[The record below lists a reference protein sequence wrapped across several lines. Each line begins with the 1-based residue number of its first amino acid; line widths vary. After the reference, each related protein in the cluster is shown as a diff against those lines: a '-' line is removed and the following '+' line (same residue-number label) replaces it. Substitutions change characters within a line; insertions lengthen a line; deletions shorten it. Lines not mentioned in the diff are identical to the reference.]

1 MTTALRA
8 EVRLTDD
15 ELQVIA
21 NRIGAQGFP
30 TVLGIRPRYAKQ
42 SVLDAAFD
50 AATADLTDDGLILDG
65 LVVPELI
72 ELVRTLQ
79 RPDREFAVRFVTPDG
94 IARIS
99 VVRKGNR
106 SVLARRIGN
115 EILLR
120 ELESGGEIRI
130 AVQAVLGQFPAAEPA
145 QLEPVGA
152 PIETLREALLGTH
165 DAAALADT
173 IRALGTE
180 SRAAMTLGSA
190 LASRQAFGEIV
201 YYALDADDRITRAA
215 AAVGIFYT
223 KRGRLVSAPSLA
235 PNGHVWATL
244 KGGSNH
250 SVSQAIGQLV
260 ELLPGGWEGDR

>member
-1 MTTALRA
+1 MTTALRS

-15 ELQVIA
+15 ELQVVA
-21 NRIGAQGFP
+21 SRIGAQGFP
-30 TVLGIRPRYAKQ
+30 TVLAVRPRYATQ
-42 SVLDAAFD
+42 PSLDAAFD
-50 AATADLTDDGLILDG
+50 AATTDLTDDGLIVDG

-72 ELVRTLQ
+72 ELVRALQ

-94 IARIS
+94 TARIS

-120 ELESGGEIRI
+120 ELESGGEMRI
-130 AVQAVLGQFPAAEPA
+130 AVQAMLGQLPAAEPA

-152 PIETLREALLGTH
+152 PIDVLSTALNGTH
-165 DAAALADT
+165 DAAALSDT
-173 IRALGTE
+173 IRALGTDQ
-180 SRAAMTLGSA
+180 RNAMLLGSA

-201 YYALDADDRITRAA
+201 YYTLDVDDRIVRAS
-215 AAVGIFYT
+215 AAVGVFYT
-223 KRGRLVSAPSLA
+223 KRGRLVSAPSLS
-235 PNGHVWATL
+235 PSGQVWATL

-250 SVSQAIGQLV
+250 SVSQAICQLV